1 VEAALI
7 THEAVSECAV
17 VGQTDPTGLTKTKAY
32 VVLKQGQQA
41 SDDLAAALSAHV
53 KDKIAG
59 FKAPAWV
66 EFVGDLPKTATG
78 KIKRFELRG

>member
-1 VEAALI
+1 VR
-7 THEAVSECAV
+7 
-17 VGQTDPTGLTKTKAY
+17 K
-32 VVLKQGQQA
+32 
-41 SDDLAAALSAHV
+41 
-53 KDKIAG
+53 KIAG